1 MKKSMILGIAG
12 SFFFAFTFILNR
24 SMNLGGGDWMWSAAL
39 RYLFTL
45 PMVGILILPGGGIR
59 KVWTEIRKKPAAWL
73 LWSTVGF
80 GMFYAPLTLASAYG
94 ESWLVASCWQ
104 MTIVAGVLLTPLFGK
119 PIPVKNLLL
128 SLLILL
134 GIFMIQVPNLEN
146 VRGGQT
152 AEALIPIVI
161 AAFSY
166 PLGNRKMM
174 EVCENRLS
182 TLQRVFGMTLC
193 SMPFWLLLSAAA
205 YERVG
210 LPSRGQALQSVMVAL
225 FSGVV
230 ATVLFFRATDLVRHD
245 QKKLAL
251 IEATQCGEVLFTL
264 LGGVLI
270 LGDSAPAA
278 IGFAGI
284 FLIAAGMVLNSLV
297 SSRKR

>member
-1 MKKSMILGIAG
+1 MKKSLILGIAG

-45 PMVGILILPGGGIR
+45 PMVGILILPGGGLQ
-59 KVWTEIRKKPAAWL
+59 KVLAEIRQRPVAWL
-73 LWSTVGF
+73 LWSTIGF
-80 GMFYAPLTLASAYG
+80 GLFYAPLTLASVYG

-119 PIPVKNLLL
+119 PIPVKNLML

-134 GIFMIQVPNLEN
+134 GIFLMQIPNLEN
-146 VRGGQT
+146 LKGGR
-152 AEALIPIVI
+152 AVEALIPIVI

-174 EVCENRLS
+174 EVCGNRLN
-182 TLQRVFGMTLC
+182 TFQRVFGMTLC
-193 SMPFWLLLSAAA
+193 SMPFWIILSVIA
-205 YERVG
+205 YGRVG
-210 LPSRGQALQSVMVAL
+210 LPSRGQTLQSVCVAL
-225 FSGVV
+225 FSGVI
-230 ATVLFFRATDLVRHD
+230 ATVLFFKATDLVRHD

-264 LGGVLI
+264 LGGILI
-270 LGDSAPAA
+270 LGDSVPAP
-278 IGFAGI
+278 IGFVGI
-284 FLIAAGMVLNSLV
+284 LLIVAGMVLNSLAAA
-297 SSRKR
+297 